1 MKLILRAD
9 VENLGVLGDI
19 VEVKAGY
26 GRNYLVPQGLAMVAT
41 ASNMKVFELERK
53 KLTDMMEKVRGEAQ
67 SLAEKLEAAEVIIEV
82 RVGENDKLYGSVT
95 ATNIADA
102 LAALDLEVDR
112 RRILLDAPIRVLGD
126 YSVRVRLHAGV
137 IAEVKVAVK
146 AEGRII
152 EEEAPVEENDAESTV
167 ESAEESAE

>member
-53 KLTDMMEKVRGEAQ
+53 KLTDKMEKVRSEAQ

-82 RVGENDKLYGSVT
+82 RVGEND
-95 ATNIADA
+95 
-102 LAALDLEVDR
+102 
-112 RRILLDAPIRVLGD
+112 
-126 YSVRVRLHAGV
+126 
-137 IAEVKVAVK
+137 
-146 AEGRII
+146 
-152 EEEAPVEENDAESTV
+152 
-167 ESAEESAE
+167 